1 MTPATEHSVD
11 NQIALRRDRRDVF
24 SFTAP
29 SGVDSFN
36 STIRMKLHNIK
47 DKYRIASVSIVAG

>member
-1 MTPATEHSVD
+1 MHRIHDSSDGTHASTL
-11 NQIALRRDRRDVF
+11 QRDVF
-24 SFTAP
+24 SFTTP